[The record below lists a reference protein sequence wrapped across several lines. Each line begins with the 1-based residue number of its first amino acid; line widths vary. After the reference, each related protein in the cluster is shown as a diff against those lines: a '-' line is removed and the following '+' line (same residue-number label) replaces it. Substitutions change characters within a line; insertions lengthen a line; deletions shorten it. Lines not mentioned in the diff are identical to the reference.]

1 MKSIPFTQEQIKI
14 LSNNPYTASVST
26 HIIRFTLDFKVFAL
40 KESQAGL
47 TSIKIF
53 IKAGYDPEI
62 LGKQRMYSVMKH
74 IKREAASSKGLQPP
88 KGLSKEK
95 QAELFAKTDLS
106 KKHTATAIRDLQDKV
121 VQLEEKIEFLSKL
134 FF

>member
-1 MKSIPFTQEQIKI
+1 MKSIPFTQEQINI
-14 LSNNPYTASVST
+14 LSLNPYTASVST
-26 HIIRFTLDFKVFAL
+26 HVIRFTLDFKVFAL
-40 KESQAGL
+40 KEAQGGS
-47 TSIKIF
+47 TSTKIF
-53 IKAGYDPEI
+53 EKAGYDPKT
-62 LGKQRMYSVMKH
+62 LGKTRMYNVMKA
-74 IKREAASSKGLQPP
+74 IKREAASARGLQPP

-95 QAELFAKTDLS
+95 QAEQFAKTDLS